1 MYQRGYSLLVASWRD
16 AGSIHGSIR
25 RAVFDEGVCR
35 YAGRFVG
42 LDLHRR
48 RTVIATEGGKVLE
61 DVRIVNDVE
70 RFAYFSA

>member
-1 MYQRGYSLLVASWRD
+1 MKS
-16 AGSIHGSIR
+16 
-25 RAVFDEGVCR
+25 R

-61 DVRIVNDVE
+61 EMRIVNDVE

>member
-1 MYQRGYSLLVASWRD
+1 MLGVFTAQFEGRSLMK
-16 AGSIHGSIR
+16 G
-25 RAVFDEGVCR
+25 

>member
-1 MYQRGYSLLVASWRD
+1 MLGVFTAQFEGRSLMKS
-16 AGSIHGSIR
+16 
-25 RAVFDEGVCR
+25 R